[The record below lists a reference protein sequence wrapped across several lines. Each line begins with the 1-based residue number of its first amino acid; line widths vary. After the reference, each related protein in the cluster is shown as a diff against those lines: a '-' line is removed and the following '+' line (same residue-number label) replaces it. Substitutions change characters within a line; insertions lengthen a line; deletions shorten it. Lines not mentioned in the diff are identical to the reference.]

1 MVVQFL
7 WILWAHLIH
16 EPTSSR
22 NIALTIILAIALCYF
37 QQLDYG
43 DKLFNNYQVNYGRKN
58 ISQAQSIFYLKTRY
72 GTKRCSTFPIK
83 NLVCHLQ
90 LPASRDRCLYLS
102 NLPGNSNTQKLEA
115 IFEMEADCNLEEV
128 CLMKVGCT
136 ELSAL
141 VNVTFPEREFF
152 GFRIHFDTL

>member
-1 MVVQFL
+1 MEEKILFHRPSQFF
-7 WILWAHLIH
+7 I
-16 EPTSSR
+16 
-22 NIALTIILAIALCYF
+22 
-37 QQLDYG
+37 
-43 DKLFNNYQVNYGRKN
+43 V
-58 ISQAQSIFYLKTRY
+58 YLKTRY

-152 GFRIHFDTL
+152 CFRIHSDPLWYEIWMVFFLLFRTRSVGVLMVWAGHWCQTKSPCRKP

>member
-1 MVVQFL
+1 MEEKILFHRPSQFF
-7 WILWAHLIH
+7 I
-16 EPTSSR
+16 
-22 NIALTIILAIALCYF
+22 
-37 QQLDYG
+37 
-43 DKLFNNYQVNYGRKN
+43 V
-58 ISQAQSIFYLKTRY
+58 YLKTRY

-152 GFRIHFDTL
+152 GFRIHFDTLWYEIWMIFFFFYFSGPGQ

>member
-1 MVVQFL
+1 MEEKILFHRPSQFF
-7 WILWAHLIH
+7 I
-16 EPTSSR
+16 
-22 NIALTIILAIALCYF
+22 
-37 QQLDYG
+37 
-43 DKLFNNYQVNYGRKN
+43 V
-58 ISQAQSIFYLKTRY
+58 YLKTRY
-72 GTKRCSTFPIK
+72 GTKRCSTFPMK

-152 GFRIHFDTL
+152 ALEFILTHHYDMKFG

>member
-1 MVVQFL
+1 MEEKILFHRPSQFF
-7 WILWAHLIH
+7 I
-16 EPTSSR
+16 
-22 NIALTIILAIALCYF
+22 
-37 QQLDYG
+37 
-43 DKLFNNYQVNYGRKN
+43 V
-58 ISQAQSIFYLKTRY
+58 YLKTRY

-152 GFRIHFDTL
+152 CFRIHFDTLWYEIWMFFFLLFRTRSVGVLMVWAGLWCQTKSPCRKP

>member
-1 MVVQFL
+1 MEEKILFHRPSQFF
-7 WILWAHLIH
+7 I
-16 EPTSSR
+16 
-22 NIALTIILAIALCYF
+22 
-37 QQLDYG
+37 
-43 DKLFNNYQVNYGRKN
+43 V
-58 ISQAQSIFYLKTRY
+58 YLKTRY

-152 GFRIHFDTL
+152 CFRIHFDTLWYEIWMVFFTFQDPVSRSVNGVGWALMSDEESLQKAIDFYNSGEVLYII

>member
-1 MVVQFL
+1 MYNYTGLV
-7 WILWAHLIH
+7 
-16 EPTSSR
+16 
-22 NIALTIILAIALCYF
+22 NIFI
-37 QQLDYG
+37 
-43 DKLFNNYQVNYGRKN
+43 V
-58 ISQAQSIFYLKTRY
+58 YLKTRY
-72 GTKRCSTFPIK
+72 GTKRCSIFQIK

-90 LPASRDRCLYLS
+90 LPASRDQCLYLS

-152 GFRIHFDTL
+152 CFRIHFDTLWYEIWMIFFFFWLFRTRSVGVLMVWAGLWCQTKSPCRKP

>member
-1 MVVQFL
+1 M
-7 WILWAHLIH
+7 
-16 EPTSSR
+16 
-22 NIALTIILAIALCYF
+22 
-37 QQLDYG
+37 
-43 DKLFNNYQVNYGRKN
+43 
-58 ISQAQSIFYLKTRY
+58 
-72 GTKRCSTFPIK
+72 K

-128 CLMKVGCT
+128 CLMKVGRT

-141 VNVTFPEREFF
+141 DNVTFPEREFF
-152 GFRIHFDTL
+152 ALEFILTHHYDMKFGWFFFFFTFQDPVSRSVNGVGWALMSDEESLQKAIDFYNSGEVHYII